1 MISTIFLGIYGV
13 FAYFCQFL
21 PGFAGFNKAKTTK
34 GLSSRAERSEVEGPA
49 FAPTFGCPILGA
61 FLFLRQGWDRNHHL
75 SPKSTFFFGFKL
87 AAIGVF
93 NASTIGVASLK

>member
-1 MISTIFLGIYGV
+1 VISTIFLGIYGV
-13 FAYFCQFL
+13 FAYFCLFL
-21 PGFAGFNKAKTTK
+21 PGFAGFWA
-34 GLSSRAERSEVEGPA
+34 AHPA
-49 FAPTFGCPILGA
+49 GCPILGA